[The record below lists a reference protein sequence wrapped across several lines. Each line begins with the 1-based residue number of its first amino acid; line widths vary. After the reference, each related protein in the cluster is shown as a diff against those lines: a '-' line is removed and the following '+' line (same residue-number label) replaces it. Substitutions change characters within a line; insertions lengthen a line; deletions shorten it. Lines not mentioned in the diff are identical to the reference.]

1 MFSKKLIVALD
12 FSSFQEVNE
21 FIKYIDPSKCLVK
34 VGLQLYTS
42 CGRQVI
48 ELLAEKG
55 FEIFLD
61 LKLHDIPNT
70 VKKTI
75 NEISSSSIVM
85 TTIHLSG
92 GEKMIDDACD
102 SKGNIKIIGVSLLT
116 SLDQNDVNELYNRDI
131 EQQIMVLKDLASR
144 TKIDGIV
151 CSPKELPLLSD
162 FKKLKIVP
170 GIRNI
175 NGEDDQKRVLSSKE
189 AYANGADYI
198 VVGRPI
204 TEAADKSKAFNDYL

>member
-1 MFSKKLIVALD
+1 
-12 FSSFQEVNE
+12 
-21 FIKYIDPSKCLVK
+21 
-34 VGLQLYTS
+34 
-42 CGRQVI
+42 
-48 ELLAEKG
+48 
-55 FEIFLD
+55 
-61 LKLHDIPNT
+61 
-70 VKKTI
+70 
-75 NEISSSSIVM
+75 
-85 TTIHLSG
+85 
-92 GEKMIDDACD
+92 
-102 SKGNIKIIGVSLLT
+102 
-116 SLDQNDVNELYNRDI
+116 
-131 EQQIMVLKDLASR
+131 MVLKDLASR